1 MNEHDHM
8 PPPQG
13 LSATSIPPTA
23 IPGLTYVPDYIAPDA
38 ATVLLQ
44 QIDQQ
49 PWDATL
55 RRRVQHYGY
64 RYDYQARAI
73 TSPLRAAAFPTWL
86 QDLACRLHQDGF
98 ATALS
103 DQVIVNEYLP
113 GQGIATHID
122 CIPCFGATILSLSLG
137 AGCEMRLTNPA
148 AKAVASLWLAPGSLL
163 VLRDAARYQWMH
175 GIPARKSDRYA
186 GQRVPRQRRVSL
198 TFRTVLFDAG

>member
-1 MNEHDHM
+1 MSS
-8 PPPQG
+8 PQG
-13 LSATSIPPTA
+13 LPTTTIPPAA

-64 RYDYQARAI
+64 RYDYQARTV
-73 TSPLRAAAFPTWL
+73 TSALRAAAFPPWL
-86 QDLACRLHQDGF
+86 QNLACRLHQEGF
-98 ATALS
+98 ATALP
-103 DQVIVNEYLP
+103 DQGIVNEYLP
-113 GQGIATHID
+113 GQGIAKHID
-122 CIPCFGATILSLSLG
+122 CIPCFGATILSVSLG
-137 AGCEMRLTNPA
+137 SGCEMRLTTPA

-163 VLRDAARYQWMH
+163 VLCDAARYQWAH
-175 GIPARKSDRYA
+175 GIPARQSDRYA

-198 TFRTVLFDAG
+198 TFRTVLLNEG